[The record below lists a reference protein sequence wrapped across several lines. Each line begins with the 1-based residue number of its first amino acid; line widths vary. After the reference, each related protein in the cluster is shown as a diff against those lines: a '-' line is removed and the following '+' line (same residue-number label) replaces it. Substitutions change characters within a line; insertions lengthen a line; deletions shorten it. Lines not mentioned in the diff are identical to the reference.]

1 MARPL
6 LLPPFM
12 KTTAATFL
20 GLALMICVPALAQST
35 VEKAKA
41 TGNDAKRGMKKGADR
56 TKEALCTGT
65 KAECEAAKAKDHMRE
80 TKDDVVDKVK
90 ETKDKVDSDNK

>member
-1 MARPL
+1 
-6 LLPPFM
+6 M
-12 KTTAATFL
+12 KTPTTAATLL
-20 GLALMICVPALAQST
+20 GLALMISVPVLAQST

-65 KAECEAAKAKDHMRE
+65 KAECEAQKAKDHARE
-80 TKDDVVDKVK
+80 TKDTVTDKVN